1 MREPMLEG
9 GAGGGDGSLRPT
21 AGASIS
27 GPRGPPPFKALK
39 QARRPGAPYSLAKH
53 KRRKSEPTRDT
64 APAREGAETAGG
76 KGQQGGAP
84 PPPPAVARPT
94 SRAPPTEQPGGGPKK
109 GDKAGGQGETID
121 PVHKAKLDRLFWVR
135 VGVAVVAGVAATFIF
150 EPVAGEERR
159 WASIGFMIVV
169 FIATVIFGKSMNIRL
184 PPSDRKKLVTQG
196 IGSYI
201 FLYLFMWIVSYTL
214 VNMPEAGIIAS
225 PIP

>member
-1 MREPMLEG
+1 MGRRALEQ
-9 GAGGGDGSLRPT
+9 GSALTQDAHR
-21 AGASIS
+21 
-27 GPRGPPPFKALK
+27 FKALK

-53 KRRKSEPTRDT
+53 KRRRSEPTRDT
-64 APAREGAETAGG
+64 APAREGAGAAGG
-76 KGQQGGAP
+76 DGGGDREQDRGAP
-84 PPPPAVARPT
+84 PPPPAKPT
-94 SRAPPTEQPGGGPKK
+94 SRAPPTEPPPGPKK
-109 GDKAGGQGETID
+109 GGKAGGSQGETLD
-121 PVHKAKLDRLFWVR
+121 PAQKAKLNRLFWVR

-150 EPVAGEERR
+150 EPVVGEERR

-169 FIATVIFGKSMNIRL
+169 FIGTAIFGKMMNIRL

-214 VNMPEAGIIAS
+214 VNMPESGIIAS

>member
-1 MREPMLEG
+1 M
-9 GAGGGDGSLRPT
+9 AAT
-21 AGASIS
+21 
-27 GPRGPPPFKALK
+27 PFKALK
-39 QARRPGAPYSLAKH
+39 QARRPGAAYSLARH
-53 KRRKSEPTRDT
+53 KRRKSEPTKDPAPPKEGTRRDKSGG
-64 APAREGAETAGG
+64 GAD
-76 KGQQGGAP
+76 QPRGAP
-84 PPPPAVARPT
+84 PGPARPAT
-94 SRAPPTEQPGGGPKK
+94 RAPPTEEPGGPKK
-109 GDKAGGQGETID
+109 GGKGGGQGESID

-135 VGVAVVAGVAATFIF
+135 VGVAIAAGVAATFIF
-150 EPVAGEERR
+150 EPILGEERR

-169 FIATVIFGKSMNIRL
+169 FIGTVMFGKMMNIRL